1 MRSTGRW
8 DGWILAFG
16 LGLRIGLLGPAVA
29 KEAAAVPRDL
39 PTLHSELVAALANT
53 RAPGASWGMQV
64 ASLKSGAT
72 WFETNSTR
80 LFVPASNSK
89 LFSVALALDRF
100 GTGHVFTTTL
110 RAASRPDASG
120 RLEGDLWIEG
130 GGDPAPGR
138 GALDLEALAGFRG
151 ALARAGVRSI
161 EGGIRLR
168 EGWFDAAPYGSG
180 WNWDDLPEAYGA
192 PVGSLVFG
200 DNAAR
205 IVVQGGTRPGEPVR
219 VRSEPLDGLFD
230 FVAMARTIP
239 TNRAGRIVLQRLPG
253 SRRMEVRGGLHPG
266 AIHAERM
273 SVPDGGEWFSRAL
286 HESLRRGGIAVSG
299 NAGVGDPTAELPPVL
314 ATVPS
319 LPLSEIAA
327 LCLKPS
333 NNLIAHQLW
342 LQVGADVRRQPR
354 HGDRVNVGD
363 DSERASGAL
372 ERFTEKFGVSANE
385 VTMEEGSGLS
395 RKNLV
400 TPRATVR
407 LLRFM
412 PTQPAGAAF
421 RAALPIGG
429 VDGTLRS
436 RFTEAPLQ
444 GNVIAKTG
452 TLRHVNALGGYLTTA
467 GGQQL
472 VFAVYVNGFQSIE
485 APGGGR
491 VEMDRMIELL
501 ARYAGRGPE

>member
-8 DGWILAFG
+8 EAWVLALG
-16 LGLRIGLLGPAVA
+16 LGLWMGLLIRGTA
-29 KEAAAVPRDL
+29 KEARAIPRDL
-39 PTLHSELVAALANT
+39 PALQSELAATLGST
-53 RAPGASWGMQV
+53 RAPGASWGVQV
-64 ASLKSGAT
+64 VSLGSGAV

-110 RAASRPDASG
+110 RATTRPDASG
-120 RLEGDLWIEG
+120 RLAGDLWVEG

-138 GALDLEALAGFRG
+138 GALELLALSGFREALTK
-151 ALARAGVRSI
+151 AGVRSI
-161 EGGIRLR
+161 DGGIRIR
-168 EGWFDAAPYGSG
+168 EGWFDATPYGPG

-192 PVGSLVFG
+192 PVGALVFA
-200 DNAAR
+200 DNAIR
-205 IVVQGGTRPGEPVR
+205 IVVQGGAKPGDPVR

-230 FVAMARTIP
+230 FVPMARTIP
-239 TNRAGRIVLQRLPG
+239 TNRAGRITLQRLPG

-266 AIHAERM
+266 VFHAERM
-273 SVPDGGEWFSRAL
+273 SVPDGGEWFARAL
-286 HESLRRGGIAVSG
+286 KESLVRSGVEISGG
-299 NAGVGDPTAELPPVL
+299 AGVGDPAADLPPVL
-314 ATVPS
+314 ASVPS
-319 LPLSEIAA
+319 LPLSELAA

-333 NNLIAHQLW
+333 NNLMAHQLW
-342 LQVGADVRRQPR
+342 LQVGADLRRQPR

-372 ERFTEKFGVSANE
+372 QKFAEKFGVNADE
-385 VTMEEGSGLS
+385 LTMEEGSGLS

-400 TPRATVR
+400 TPRATVC
-407 LLRFM
+407 LLRSM
-412 PTQPAGAAF
+412 PGRPSGAVF

-429 VDGTLRS
+429 VDGTLRT
-436 RFTEAPLQ
+436 RFTEAPLK
-444 GNVIAKTG
+444 GNVLAKTG

-467 GGQQL
+467 GGQSL
-472 VFAVYVNGFQSIE
+472 AFAIYVNGFQSVD

-491 VEMDRMIELL
+491 AEIDSLVELL
-501 ARYAGRGPE
+501 ARYPGRGPE